1 MKSFGSSSQ
10 HSTNSSTSNLLSS
23 LRSNLNDS
31 ATVGITGMS
40 SSNNSNTR
48 LMIPHQ
54 GALCRIV
61 EEEEENDDQE
71 AGSMVAA
78 MPATCYAIDIGLEDG
93 YSTHECKFSA
103 HDFDFLQKLFAI
115 LDTESRGA
123 VDRAAVKE
131 FVTLRCPVFHRRDD
145 DLRRVA
151 AEKEYGGATVATGDV
166 TSNNKSNNCPYED
179 SPTFDEVWKSVVE
192 SSKMPTL
199 RLMDKDLMQ
208 VELGLESWMVFCRF
222 VALAQ
227 YLEAKRRFSARHSQ
241 QTMRHRNSPRGS
253 EVVVVDLPPPEPPLP
268 LSRAQLAQYE
278 QKIRTPLP
286 LPELDLD
293 HSLVAAHDAARRRLS
308 SVEPAGTVKISL
320 FGSSSHA
327 SSYPMSSH
335 SGSSSNNVEF
345 KLSYMRNPEDHC
357 NETPNF
363 VRRSM
368 EDMKWLNDTFTSHN
382 VLGGTLCGRILPPFP
397 GSNGKNL
404 ALQIQTEEL
413 LNASIKST
421 TGGAIKAATAGVS
434 IIKDVA
440 KSIWKNSPGHPSS
453 SSSSSAI
460 QQVVTP
466 KKAPTTKSKCKS
478 SSSLSMTLPESYYN
492 PNSPEG
498 KARQVERYLN
508 YLLEH
513 PALSTSFPLNTIL
526 KVSLYRPES
535 TMNQNW
541 SFVLLIVFYLF
552 IFHRPVNLG

>member
-23 LRSNLNDS
+23 FRSNLNDT
-31 ATVGITGMS
+31 ATAGVTGMMS
-40 SSNNSNTR
+40 SSNNNSHIR
-48 LMIPHQ
+48 SMIPHQ

-61 EEEEENDDQE
+61 VEEDEEDDEQD
-71 AGSMVAA
+71 ACRITA
-78 MPATCYAIDIGLEDG
+78 MPSTCYAIDIGLEDG

-131 FVTLRCPVFHRRDD
+131 FVTLRCPVFNRRDD

-151 AEKEYGGATVATGDV
+151 VEKDDRDVTVATRDA
-166 TSNNKSNNCPYED
+166 TSNNNCPCED

-199 RLMDKDLMQ
+199 RLTDKDLLQ

-278 QKIRTPLP
+278 QKSRTPLP

-293 HSLVAAHDAARRRLS
+293 HSLVAAHDAARRRMS
-308 SVEPAGTVKISL
+308 SIQPAGTVKISL
-320 FGSSSHA
+320 FGSSSHV

-453 SSSSSAI
+453 ASSSSAT
-460 QQVVTP
+460 QQVVIP
-466 KKAPTTKSKCKS
+466 KKAPTTKSKSKS

-526 KVSLYRPES
+526 KVSTYR
-535 TMNQNW
+535 
-541 SFVLLIVFYLF
+541 FVLHYLSVLEF
-552 IFHRPVNLG
+552 RVSH